1 MRLRL
6 NITEGQSV
14 EIYRNDIVFHIG
26 SNLLICR
33 RTCRFPLPYIIYH
46 EDMSEEVLIHARSL
60 RSEKINGIVVD
71 ILQSLYILTI
81 ASTYSKGVDTLGCRA
96 TPIGR
101 HYTRGDVGCD
111 SETEITIDGIYRLI
125 LSFKHTNLLVVSVA

>member
-1 MRLRL
+1 MLLRL

-14 EIYRNDIVFHIG
+14 EIYRNDIVLLYD
-26 SNLLICR
+26 SNISR
-33 RTCRFPLPYIIYH
+33 RDGRRFPLPYITYH
-46 EDMSEEVLIHARSL
+46 KHMSEEFLIHARAF

-81 ASTYSKGVDTLGCRA
+81 ASTYSKGVHTLGCRA
-96 TPIGR
+96 NGR
-101 HYTRGDVGCD
+101 HYTRRNICCD

-125 LSFKHTNLLVVSVA
+125 LSFEHTDFLVVSVA